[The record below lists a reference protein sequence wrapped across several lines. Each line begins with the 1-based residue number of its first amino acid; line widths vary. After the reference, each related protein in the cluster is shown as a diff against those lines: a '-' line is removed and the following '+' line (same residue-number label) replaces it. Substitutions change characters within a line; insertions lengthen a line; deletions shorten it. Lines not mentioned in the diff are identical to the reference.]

1 MLREALVVPFVIF
14 MDYRKRYLL
23 AFDEINSLTK
33 ASFKVSSGD
42 PEEIADD
49 MLSFLINAYT
59 LGNTNCNEML
69 KASAAVNTNLMKEAI
84 YQNIGGKTF
93 EDRIQDHIEEDDL
106 IGLVVL
112 AESEFHRVYNAGAE
126 DTARTIA
133 STVDSVTGVKPAI
146 YKEWLTKLDDR
157 VRNTHDYLEG
167 TRVPLGEDFYSYDGD
182 HAPYP
187 GSFEKAENNVNCRCI
202 VVYGK
207 DA

>member
-1 MLREALVVPFVIF
+1 
-14 MDYRKRYLL
+14 MDYRKKYLL
-23 AFDEINSLTK
+23 AFDEINALTE
-33 ASFKVSSGD
+33 ASFKLSSKD
-42 PEEIADD
+42 PKKVADD

-59 LGNTNCNEML
+59 LGNANCNEML
-69 KASAAVNTNLMKEAI
+69 KSSAAINTNLMREAV
-84 YQNIGGKTF
+84 YKNIAGKTF
-93 EDRIQDHIEEDDL
+93 EDRVKDHMEEDDL
-106 IGLVVL
+106 IGLVIL

-126 DTARTIA
+126 DTARTVA
-133 STVDSVTGVKPAI
+133 STVDSGTGERPVI

-167 TRVPLGEDFYSYDGD
+167 ARVPLGEDFYSYDGD

-202 VVYGK
+202 VAYGR

>member
-1 MLREALVVPFVIF
+1 

-23 AFDEINSLTK
+23 AFDEINKLTK
-33 ASFKVSSGD
+33 ASFEVSSGD
-42 PEEIADD
+42 PEKIADD
-49 MLSFLINAYT
+49 MLSFLINAYV

-69 KASAAVNTNLMKEAI
+69 NASAAVDMNLMREAV
-84 YQNIGGKTF
+84 YQSIGGKTF
-93 EDRIQDHIEEDDL
+93 EDRIRDHAEEDDL
-106 IGLVVL
+106 IGLVIL

-126 DTARTIA
+126 DTARTVA
-133 STVDSVTGVKPAI
+133 STVDSGTGGPAI
-146 YKEWLTKLDDR
+146 YKEWLTRLDDR

-202 VVYGK
+202 VAYGM